1 MPIEDRTAWCSPP
14 TAHGEQVFAV
24 YVQSGWNNVVLMI
37 GIDIVLKPLNAV
49 WRKTL
54 GELAQRPKTARVP
67 VPNFLS
73 AAMVGVADAWF
84 EFQLE
89 IFPE

>member
-1 MPIEDRTAWCSPP
+1 MACQAQGQQNAICFMPIEDRTAWCSPP

-54 GELAQRPKTARVP
+54 GEPRNGPKPRVYQSQIS
-67 VPNFLS
+67 S
-73 AAMVGVADAWF
+73 ALPW
-84 EFQLE
+84 
-89 IFPE
+89 

>member
-1 MPIEDRTAWCSPP
+1 MQTCPDSAMP
-14 TAHGEQVFAV
+14 
-24 YVQSGWNNVVLMI
+24 MK

-49 WRKTL
+49 WRNTL
-54 GELAQRPKTARVP
+54 GELAQRPKGARVP

-73 AAMVGVADAWF
+73 VAMVGVADACF

-89 IFPE
+89 IFPEQLLDMRGITPSQRR